1 MTCQLCEC
9 KIGTSYTFSSD
20 PLPCGDCGEW
30 IEIHLETSVYR
41 GFDEEGFHC
50 FRLHKSKRCP
60 SFDELVSSMKWFI
73 PMTNIRKAAMNRI
86 TAEGEPLYLFN
97 VLW

>member
-20 PLPCGDCGEW
+20 PLPCEDCGEW

-60 SFDELVSSMKWFI
+60 GCQTRLFTLRYYCDN
-73 PMTNIRKAAMNRI
+73 NIDVTEEFVKLPILTSR
-86 TAEGEPLYLFN
+86 
-97 VLW
+97 